1 MSEKKA
7 TGQFKESESG
17 LRDISFDE
25 GVPTGSWKHRLHYV
39 PLAILLAGACAAT
52 TVGVWYKATHP
63 APQGG
68 AAPAAQA
75 SSFARTTPQSL
86 PEVCAPTP
94 RADVGPWTPGVA
106 GTAGYLPTDAAQA
119 SFDKGMTGV
128 TTYVQGRATAT
139 CSSPTS
145 STRTSPRRWAAHAPP
160 PTR

>member
-63 APQGG
+63 APQVA

-75 SSFARTTPQSL
+75 SSFARTTPQAL
-86 PEVCAPTP
+86 PEV
-94 RADVGPWTPGVA
+94 
-106 GTAGYLPTDAAQA
+106 L
-119 SFDKGMTGV
+119 SLI
-128 TTYVQGRATAT
+128 
-139 CSSPTS
+139 
-145 STRTSPRRWAAHAPP
+145 HI
-160 PTR
+160 